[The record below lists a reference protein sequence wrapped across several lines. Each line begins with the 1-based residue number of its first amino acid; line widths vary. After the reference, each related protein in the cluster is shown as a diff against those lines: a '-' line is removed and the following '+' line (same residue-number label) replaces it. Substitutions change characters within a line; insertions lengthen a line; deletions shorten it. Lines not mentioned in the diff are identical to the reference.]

1 MMREMRRWDAQTTD
15 NDAEVISIHSSQFLT
30 CQTGDTHVFVM
41 YIQLP
46 SWPYHMHGHALPSC
60 NVRTHTYETHT
71 FIHSMLG
78 RIHYYVIHDFSWE
91 QCGIQIYYV
100 CFRNT
105 IIHATNETNDELKFI
120 RVRKITLQQPT
131 SGNGLLVS
139 ISRYTDYWLHGA
151 WCHQHP
157 TAESEKEK
165 RRAYNATSIFNIS
178 FDNNNLCAN
187 NNLI

>member
-1 MMREMRRWDAQTTD
+1 MCLWCTYSCHRGRITCTGMRYLPAMYA
-15 NDAEVISIHSSQFLT
+15 H
-30 CQTGDTHVFVM
+30 THTK
-41 YIQLP
+41 
-46 SWPYHMHGHALPSC
+46 
-60 NVRTHTYETHT
+60 RTHLSIVCMVEFIIMWFMT
-71 FIHSMLG
+71 F
-78 RIHYYVIHDFSWE
+78 RE

-165 RRAYNATSIFNIS
+165 RREYNATSIFNIS